1 MKKLF
6 LAAALSTVAVGSAF
20 AYAPNEL
27 AQTFV
32 YEVSTLVP
40 GADTSNLTTDQV
52 GRIETVLTSSSYD
65 ESEKAG
71 AIKVIL
77 GLN

>member
-1 MKKLF
+1 MKKLI

-27 AQTFV
+27 PQTYVFD
-32 YEVSTLVP
+32 VSTLVP
-40 GADTSNLTTDQV
+40 GADTSNLTSAQV
-52 GRIETVLTSSSYD
+52 GQIQTVLSTNSYD

>member
-6 LAAALSTVAVGSAF
+6 LAAAVSTVAVGSAF

>member
-1 MKKLF
+1 MKKII

-27 AQTFV
+27 PQTYV

-40 GADTSNLTTDQV
+40 GADTSNLTTAQV
-52 GRIETVLTSSSYD
+52 DRIQTVLSSSSYD

-71 AIKVIL
+71 TIKVIL